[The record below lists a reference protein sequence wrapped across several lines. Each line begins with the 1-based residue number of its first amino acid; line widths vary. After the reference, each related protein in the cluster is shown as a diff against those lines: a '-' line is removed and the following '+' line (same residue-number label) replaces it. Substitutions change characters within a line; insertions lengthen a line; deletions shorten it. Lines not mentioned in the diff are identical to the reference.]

1 MNIQRYFVLVV
12 FLSALLLLLRGQAV
26 CASAAEKP
34 DDIRNRRGMA
44 VVGGDTYDLR
54 KSIRFVQVSG
64 FVLFDHDKIF
74 PHRAPEALRFKI
86 EGSLGS
92 TTYPEKRLIM
102 SAGIFSLYYINAL
115 ATKIFKPYVEGGI
128 SGVYIDYLWKGHG
141 TRFNFNPQLGI
152 GTEINTSSGQPF
164 IVALR
169 LYHIS
174 NAHLNID
181 NRGLN
186 AVTLHIGR
194 FF

>member
-1 MNIQRYFVLVV
+1 MNIHRYFTFIL
-12 FLSALLLLLRGQAV
+12 FLSVLLIVSCGKAV
-26 CASAAEKP
+26 FASADEKP
-34 DDIRNRRGMA
+34 DDAPTRYGMA
-44 VVGGDTYDLR
+44 IVGGNTYDLS
-54 KSIRFVQVSG
+54 KSIHFVQVSG
-64 FVLFDHDKIF
+64 FALFDHEKIF
-74 PHRAPEALRFKI
+74 PHKAPEALRFKI

-102 SAGIFSLYYINAL
+102 SAGIFSLYYINAF
-115 ATKIFKPYVEGGI
+115 ATKTFKPYVEGGI
-128 SGVYIDYLWKGHG
+128 SGVYIDYLWRGHG

-152 GTEINTSSGQPF
+152 GSEINMPSGQPF

-174 NAHLNID
+174 NAHLHKD

-186 AVTLHIGR
+186 AITLQIGR